1 MEKLVVKG
9 KKEIKLL
16 LTDSLHQTIL
26 ALGVAK
32 AGKKADKIIARSV
45 KRLSAVVAKQMKK
58 ELKQI
63 NKLKKKTER
72 KKELVLEA

>member
-16 LTDSLHQTIL
+16 LADSLHQTIQ
-26 ALGVAK
+26 ALGVEK
-32 AGKKADKIIARSV
+32 VGKKADKIVARSV
-45 KRLSAVVAKQMKK
+45 KKLSAVVAKQMKK
-58 ELKQI
+58 ELKKI

-72 KKELVLEA
+72 KKEAVLEA